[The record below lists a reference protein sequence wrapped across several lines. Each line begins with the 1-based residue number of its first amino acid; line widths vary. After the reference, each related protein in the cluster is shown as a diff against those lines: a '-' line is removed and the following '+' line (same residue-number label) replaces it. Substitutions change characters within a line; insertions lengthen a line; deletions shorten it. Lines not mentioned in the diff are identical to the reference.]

1 MQNSKVKAAIRAKFT
16 KQFEAYEELQA
27 LVDRFVER
35 TPKKIVIAEDHP
47 STQAVASL
55 YAKAR
60 KTVSAVGILAEEGY
74 GEDATILARSLVN
87 LCIDLCYIYSGDQ
100 NELAAQWMASGWWE
114 RVRMARELGNQTLE
128 TLEHDYNTPDGEE
141 LARRWSAIRIRE
153 RAERAGQRP
162 LYDVAYRHGSA
173 YEHSDSWSM
182 QSFAD
187 VHESHVLLHLGPST
201 AEIDNALYIS
211 MLALY
216 QVAATLGHFFGF
228 DLGNFDREAQA
239 INDRLAPDRGCDAQK
254 ADEHPR
260 QFL

>member
-1 MQNSKVKAAIRAKFT
+1 MQNSEVKAAIRAKFT
-16 KQFEAYEELQA
+16 KQFEAYGQLGA
-27 LVDRFVER
+27 LVDQLVER
-35 TPKKIVIAEDHP
+35 NQGKIVIAEDHP

-60 KTVSAVGILAEEGY
+60 KTTSAVGILAEEGY

-100 NELAAQWMASGWWE
+100 DELAAQWMASGWWE
-114 RVRMARELGNQTLE
+114 RVRMARKLGNRTLE
-128 TLEHDYNTPDGEE
+128 TLEHDYNTPEGEE
-141 LARRWSAIRIRE
+141 VARRWSAIKIRE
-153 RAERAGQRP
+153 RAERAGQGH
-162 LYDVAYRHGSA
+162 LYQVAYKHGSA

-187 VHESHVLLHLGPST
+187 VHEGHVLLHLGPST

-216 QVAATLGHFFGF
+216 QIAATLGHFFGF
-228 DLGNFDREAQA
+228 DLENFDREAQA
-239 INDRLAPDRGCDAQK
+239 INDRFAPNRRCDAETV
-254 ADEHPR
+254 DEHPR
-260 QFL
+260 